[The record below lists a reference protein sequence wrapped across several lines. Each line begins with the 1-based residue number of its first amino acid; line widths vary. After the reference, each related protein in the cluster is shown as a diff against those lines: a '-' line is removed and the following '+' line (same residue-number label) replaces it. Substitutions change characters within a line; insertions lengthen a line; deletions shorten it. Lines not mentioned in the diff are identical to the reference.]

1 VSAILNEAN
10 SILYNSVFD
19 DSVHDTAQANALSGL
34 NMASNSSDVSS
45 PSNADLYALLQSIS
59 TKLGHMEKKLETLT
73 VLEQK
78 VDTFEKDLNKLW
90 IKLNDTQKLITERVS
105 AMESTVEKLEFVDS
119 KQQSELD
126 QLSKVNSEMRSELTY
141 LQSQSMR
148 NNIIFGG
155 IEESP
160 NERPQDT
167 ETKVRTFMVERLKLA
182 QNLVDSMVI
191 ERVHRTG
198 VQETDP
204 NRRRNRI
211 IVCKFA
217 SFKDREAVRKQGHCL
232 KGTSFFVKEQF
243 PTEVAEKRRKLL
255 PQLRV
260 ARDAGKRAW
269 LSYDTLYI
277 DGKPVQQK

>member
-1 VSAILNEAN
+1 
-10 SILYNSVFD
+10 
-19 DSVHDTAQANALSGL
+19 
-34 NMASNSSDVSS
+34 M
-45 PSNADLYALLQSIS
+45 
-59 TKLGHMEKKLETLT
+59 
-73 VLEQK
+73 EQK

-126 QLSKVNSEMRSELTY
+126 QLSKVNSEMRRELTY

-148 NNIIFGG
+148 NNIIFWG

-160 NERPQDT
+160 SERPQDT
-167 ETKVRTFMVERLKLA
+167 ETKVRTFMLERLKLA
-182 QNLVDSMVI
+182 QDLVDSMVI
-191 ERVHRTG
+191 ERAHRTG
-198 VQETDP
+198 VQEADP

-217 SFKDREAVRKQGHCL
+217 SFKDRETVRKQGHCL

-243 PTEVAEKRRKLL
+243 PTEVTEKRRKLL
-255 PQLRV
+255 PKLRV

-277 DGKPVQQK
+277 DVTCTMTMCICMNYVDIE